1 LAITPKEKISRRSE
15 ALIGLMIIFKG
26 ELAAD
31 KGINSFTDIALEEFQ
46 EACKTLSQRK
56 IQSLPRSR
64 NREKGLAAKRG
75 ASESFGHV
83 KAMHV

>member
-1 LAITPKEKISRRSE
+1 
-15 ALIGLMIIFKG
+15 MIIFKG

-46 EACKTLSQRK
+46 EACKTVSQRT
-56 IQSLPRSR
+56 IQELT
-64 NREKGLAAKRG
+64 EKQESGKGAAKRG
-75 ASESFGHV
+75 ASESFSHV